1 MLTPQERAPDYRAVA
16 AWSAFMIFMGA
27 VAFVLG
33 MAIHNEA
40 IAQHKPPTPEPIYY
54 CATGA
59 ELPAFEP
66 CRDRKDERD
75 I

>member
-1 MLTPQERAPDYRAVA
+1 VRAQERAPDYPVVA
-16 AWSAFMIFMGA
+16 AWGAFLLFIGA
-27 VAFVLG
+27 GAFVVG
-33 MAIHNEA
+33 VAIHNEA
-40 IAQHKPPTPEPIYY
+40 LAQHKPRQPEPIYY

-66 CRDRKDERD
+66 CRDRKDQRD

>member
-1 MLTPQERAPDYRAVA
+1 VL
-16 AWSAFMIFMGA
+16 AWSAFLLFIGA
-27 VAFVLG
+27 GAFVLG

-40 IAQHKPPTPEPIYY
+40 TAKPHAPAPKPIYY

-66 CRDRKDERD
+66 CKDRKDRRD

>member
-1 MLTPQERAPDYRAVA
+1 MLLV
-16 AWSAFMIFMGA
+16 IGA
-27 VAFVLG
+27 VAFGVG

-40 IAQHKPPTPEPIYY
+40 TAKPPEPTPESIYY

-66 CRDRKDERD
+66 CRDRKDQRD